1 MNRRGFLSSVAA
13 GWLVHTAAPGRPPLA
28 GQVVGAAHGAGH
40 LLRGG
45 TPRAPTMTTSGPAE
59 RADVVI
65 VGGGVS
71 GLSAAW
77 RLAGAG
83 LDLRV
88 LELEPR
94 PGGTS
99 AWGEDGVVPYPWGAH
114 YLAAPNVEARATLRL
129 LEQMGVVTG
138 WDAAGRPTFDPRRLC
153 HAPGERL
160 FYEGAW
166 HAGLAPVDALPADA
180 LEELERFHALE
191 EELTEL
197 TGRDGRAAFQIP
209 LARSSRDPELLEL
222 DRMSMSAWLDREGYR
237 TPFLRWYVR
246 YAMLDDFGGEPEEI
260 SAWAGLHY
268 FAGRKV
274 RTPELAGSHYLI
286 WPEGN
291 GRLVKALLE
300 RAAPRVSLGAL
311 VTSVRSRP
319 EGGVEVGYIDVQR
332 GEARR
337 VEARAA
343 ILAAPAFVVRRLL
356 AGGASGELPERT
368 ASAWLVANL
377 HVERPID
384 PNHAWDSVLY
394 GAEGLGYVDARHQ
407 LTDLAAATTQR
418 SRLAT
423 PVQRTVLTYYRAFG
437 GPDVAAARA
446 ALLGAPWAS
455 LADGVLR
462 DLAPAHPHLRDDV
475 ERMDVMIWGHAMPRP
490 RPGFLGARPF
500 EPPCA
505 LAERVAWAHVDQPGM
520 ALFEEA
526 QACGVRA
533 AETIAAELEVAI
545 GESWL

>member
-1 MNRRGFLSSVAA
+1 MDRRGFLSFVAA
-13 GWLVHTAAPGRPPLA
+13 GWLVHTAAPARPPLD
-28 GQVVGAAHGAGH
+28 GRIVGAAHGAGH

-45 TPRAPTMTTSGPAE
+45 APEGVARGPAE

-99 AWGEDGVVPYPWGAH
+99 AWGDDGVVPYPWGAH

-160 FYEGAW
+160 FYRGAW
-166 HAGLAPVDALPADA
+166 HSGLAPVDALSP
-180 LEELERFHALE
+180 EEQGELDRFHALE
-191 EELTEL
+191 AELTEL
-197 TGRDGRAAFQIP
+197 TGNDGRAAFQIP
-209 LARSSRDPELLEL
+209 LDRSSRDPALLEL
-222 DRMSMSAWLDREGYR
+222 DRMSMAAWLDREGYH

-246 YAMLDDFGGEPEEI
+246 YAMLDDFGGAPEEI

-268 FAGRKV
+268 FAGRKA
-274 RTPELAGSHYLI
+274 RAPALAGSHYLV

-291 GRLVKALLE
+291 GRLVRELIE

-311 VTSVRSRP
+311 ATSVRP
-319 EGGVEVGYIDVQR
+319 LPGGRVEVGYLDVAR

-343 ILAAPAFVVRRLL
+343 ILAAPAFVVRRLF
-356 AGGASGELPERT
+356 AGGASRALPERV

-377 HVERPID
+377 HVERPVD
-384 PNHAWDSVLY
+384 PDHAWDSVLY
-394 GAEGLGYVDARHQ
+394 EAEGLGYVDARHQ
-407 LTDLAAATTQR
+407 LTDLAAGTAQR
-418 SRLAT
+418 SSLST
-423 PVQRTVLTYYRAFG
+423 PMQRTVLTYYRAFG

-446 ALLGAPWAS
+446 ALLGAPWEA

-475 ERMDVMIWGHAMPRP
+475 ARMDVMVWGHAMPRP
-490 RPGFLGARPF
+490 RPGFLGPRPF
-500 EPPCA
+500 EPRCS
-505 LAERVAWAHVDQPGM
+505 LDERVAWAHVDQPGM

-533 AETIAAELEVAI
+533 AEAIAGAVGIAI